1 MKNEMDRF
9 KSRSLML
16 ISRGLAYG
24 YLFGVAMAC
33 GRANRFRCMSLGMGI
48 GGGYA
53 YQESQSRFKVI

>member
-16 ISRGLAYG
+16 ISRGLVYG
-24 YLFGVAMAC
+24 CLFGVAMASS
-33 GRANRFRCMSLGMGI
+33 RANRFRYMSLGMGI

-53 YQESQSRFKVI
+53 YQESHSRFKVI